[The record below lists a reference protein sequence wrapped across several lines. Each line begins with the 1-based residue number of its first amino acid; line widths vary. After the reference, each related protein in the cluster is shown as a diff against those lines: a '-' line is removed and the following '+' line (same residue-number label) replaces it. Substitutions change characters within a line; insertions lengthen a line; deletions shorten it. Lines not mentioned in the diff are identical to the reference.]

1 MKWIFITILIGF
13 SIFIIGDII
22 ANLFVAFSEKI
33 RKQII
38 KKLIEE
44 QGLDEF
50 LSRTSFGSV
59 MSNMLLLF
67 LYIITI
73 VSIIEYYE

>member
-1 MKWIFITILIGF
+1 MKWIFIAILIGF
-13 SIFIIGDII
+13 CIHIILDIVSD
-22 ANLFVAFSEKI
+22 LFVAFSERI

-44 QGLDEF
+44 QGLDRY
-50 LSRTSFGSV
+50 LSRTAFSSF

-67 LYIITI
+67 LFIIAI
-73 VSIIEYYE
+73 ISIIK